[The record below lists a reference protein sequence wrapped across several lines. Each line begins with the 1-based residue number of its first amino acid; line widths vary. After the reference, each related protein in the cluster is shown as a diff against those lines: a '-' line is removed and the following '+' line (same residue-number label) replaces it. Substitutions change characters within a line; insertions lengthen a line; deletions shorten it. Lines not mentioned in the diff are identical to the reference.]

1 MQAGGWFGSLDLRT
15 HARKD
20 IVQIE
25 QNRWIPISFGVS
37 SGRHSIPSRV
47 ASSVSV
53 QAGDNAVE
61 DSDAVGLR

>member
-1 MQAGGWFGSLDLRT
+1 MQAGGWFGSLDFRT

-20 IVQIE
+20 IVQFE

-37 SGRHSIPSRV
+37 LGRHSIPSCV

-53 QAGDNAVE
+53 
-61 DSDAVGLR
+61 